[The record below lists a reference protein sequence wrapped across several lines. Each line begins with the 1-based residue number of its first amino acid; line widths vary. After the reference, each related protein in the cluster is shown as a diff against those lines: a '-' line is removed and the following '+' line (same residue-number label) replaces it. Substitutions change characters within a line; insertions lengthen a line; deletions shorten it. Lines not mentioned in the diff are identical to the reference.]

1 MRKVKL
7 FVAVMMTASILFTG
21 CSSDKKDTVT
31 TEEVLQGSTQE
42 VEKETTQEVT
52 EENITAVETTEE
64 ESTEEETKSFI
75 VTEEN
80 LVEKYASFDVTSE
93 NINNGVWDDVIS
105 DTSKGENKSPQLSW
119 EPVEG
124 AEVYAIYMVDV
135 SMQHF
140 IHWKSYEVT
149 ETELPLGWAA
159 ERDYVG
165 PWPPEGGEHVYD
177 VYVIAMKKPVERMK
191 GGVNSATERM
201 QKFIDDADTDAEG
214 NTGNIIACG
223 HLTATFKH

>member
-1 MRKVKL
+1 MRKLKL
-7 FVAVMMTASILFTG
+7 FVAAMMTASILFTG

-31 TEEVLQGSTQE
+31 TEEVIQESTKQ
-42 VEKETTQEVT
+42 VEPETTQEVA
-52 EENITAVETTEE
+52 EENTTVVETTEE
-64 ESTEEETKSFI
+64 ESTEEEKKSFI

-80 LVEKYASFDVTSE
+80 LVEKYDSFELKSE
-93 NINNGVWDDVIS
+93 NIKEGVWDDVIS

-135 SMQHF
+135 NMQHF
-140 IHWKSYEVT
+140 IHWNSNGIT
-149 ETELPLGWAA
+149 ETELPLGWAS
-159 ERDYVG
+159 ESEYVG

-191 GGVNSATERM
+191 GGVNSSTERM